1 MPATTTLSR
10 KILVF
15 PSPTPAG
22 LKLEGHVSDVHFT
35 VSHRQPKLIAI
46 DKQPDNAAAQPLSQ
60 KTARYCWSCMD
71 PPPMSRRNHSCNVA
85 VQMQSCIR
93 PLKAG
98 SLCPAGP
105 DAICASPP
113 DQPPGLRRPDQ
124 HQSLGKLVCPILSSR
139 LICPSHRVE
148 SIVIPCSSPL

>member
-46 DKQPDNAAAQPLSQ
+46 DKQPDDAAAQPLSQ
-60 KTARYCWSCMD
+60 KTSRYSPGNSPAIFIRGGELWLMHYCWRIYFKVLEVLFLASVSQAFLPSKKACEIHKFGTFEFAN
-71 PPPMSRRNHSCNVA
+71 S
-85 VQMQSCIR
+85 IR
-93 PLKAG
+93 PLNETSFCGA
-98 SLCPAGP
+98 A
-105 DAICASPP
+105 
-113 DQPPGLRRPDQ
+113 
-124 HQSLGKLVCPILSSR
+124 VCN
-139 LICPSHRVE
+139 
-148 SIVIPCSSPL
+148 

>member
-60 KTARYCWSCMD
+60 KTSRYCWSSSFHVTWLLLLRWIVD
-71 PPPMSRRNHSCNVA
+71 VFGPSTLARSKHDFRHLGVDQQYP
-85 VQMQSCIR
+85 
-93 PLKAG
+93 
-98 SLCPAGP
+98 SL
-105 DAICASPP
+105 
-113 DQPPGLRRPDQ
+113 L
-124 HQSLGKLVCPILSSR
+124 
-139 LICPSHRVE
+139 
-148 SIVIPCSSPL
+148 

>member
-46 DKQPDNAAAQPLSQ
+46 DKQPDDAAAQPLSQ
-60 KTARYCWSCMD
+60 KTSRYCWSSSFHVTW
-71 PPPMSRRNHSCNVA
+71 PQSFRPWHRPQFRSLSPSNTWNEPNVIQLSVRA
-85 VQMQSCIR
+85 R
-93 PLKAG
+93 
-98 SLCPAGP
+98 
-105 DAICASPP
+105 
-113 DQPPGLRRPDQ
+113 
-124 HQSLGKLVCPILSSR
+124 GKR
-139 LICPSHRVE
+139 G
-148 SIVIPCSSPL
+148 